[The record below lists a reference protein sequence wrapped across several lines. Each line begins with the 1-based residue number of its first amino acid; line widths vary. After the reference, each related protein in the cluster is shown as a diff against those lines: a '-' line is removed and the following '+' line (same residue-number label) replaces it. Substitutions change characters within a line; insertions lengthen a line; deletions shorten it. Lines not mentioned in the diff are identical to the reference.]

1 MIHTNKANV
10 HNYRNGR
17 RFDLGEFRTRF
28 RYFEYVVTDDSV
40 NRSTSRGSG
49 HSPNAAAF
57 TGKVISA
64 IKASSTGSLS
74 PIAKRGGYLYKP
86 LVTFPG
92 SMKRV

>member
-17 RFDLGEFRTRF
+17 RFDLGEFRTRLN
-28 RYFEYVVTDDSV
+28 YEYVVTDDI
-40 NRSTSRGSG
+40 NRSARRGSG

-64 IKASSTGSLS
+64 IKMSSTGSLS